1 MIEEKQL
8 LLDEIQGKIESST
21 GFIMTSYE
29 GMNAASAREL
39 RNELAEAEGEFEV
52 VRKRVFLKALEKS
65 GVDVSG
71 IKLEGH
77 IGIMFTDSEATGLA
91 KAAVKFSDNNKN
103 MLTFIGGVI
112 EDQRCDAA
120 EIMQLAKLPS
130 LDELRAQFV
139 GLLAAPMSQTV
150 GTMQA
155 ALASILYC
163 FEAKSA
169 KS

>member
-8 LLDEIQGKIESST
+8 LLNEIKEKIDSST
-21 GFIMTSYE
+21 GFIMTKYE
-29 GMNAASAREL
+29 GMNAGSARQL
-39 RNELAEAEGEFEV
+39 RNQIAEAEGEFEV
-52 VRKRVFLKALEKS
+52 VPKRVFLKALEKS
-65 GVDVSG
+65 GVDTAG

-77 IGIMFTDSEATGLA
+77 IGILFTESEATGLA
-91 KAAVKFSDNNKN
+91 KAAVKFSETNKN
-103 MLTFIGGVI
+103 MITFIGGVI
-112 EDQRCDAA
+112 DKQMCDGQ

-139 GLLAAPMSQTV
+139 GLLEAPMAQTV

-163 FEAKSA
+163 FDAKCN
-169 KS
+169 KE